1 MKRYFIFFVVGLMV
15 MGLPLL
21 SKAQKY
27 SAITISDGEVLEF
40 LNSIQASSST
50 PIVLSETPETE
61 SLVRVLKRVLADTIF
76 TNDERDFIR
85 RELTNLSDYKWK
97 KGMIKN
103 TRIITEHEIDKLFYK
118 KKADG
123 WPMFY
128 YKYGKGITGFSVP
141 LFTAD
146 KTKCIVFRSYS
157 CGAVCGEGAG
167 MIYKKVDGKWV
178 LMAVIPD
185 WVS

>member
-1 MKRYFIFFVVGLMV
+1 MKRFFLSFLVEMS
-15 MGLPLL
+15 MMALPLL
-21 SKAQKY
+21 GKGQKY
-27 SAITISDGEVLEF
+27 TNVSISDGEVLEF
-40 LNSIQASSST
+40 LNSTQSSSSV
-50 PIVLSETPETE
+50 PLIISEMPETE
-61 SLVRVLKRVLADTIF
+61 SLVRNLKRILADSSF

-103 TRIITEHEIDKLFYK
+103 ARIITGHEIDKIFYK

-146 KTKCIVFRSYS
+146 KNKCIIFRSYS
-157 CGAVCGEGAG
+157 CGPVCGEGAG
-167 MIYKKVDGKWV
+167 LIYQKVNGKWT

-185 WVS
+185 WVG